1 MESIFNGFKE
11 ALGLIINWNPE
22 IAGIAGL
29 SLAVSGLATILASG
43 LMIPLTILIYMRG
56 GRLREVT
63 TRLSYILMG
72 VPSVIV
78 GLIVVLF
85 LSGNGPLGY
94 LRLMYTPQA
103 MVIAQFFLILPVVC
117 AFTMTTIRRDG
128 TEILRLGRT
137 VGATKF
143 QLIQLLIRELA
154 PEMTATV
161 MTAFSRAIAEVGTVM
176 IVGGNIRFNTRVMTT
191 AISMFTSMG
200 RQSMAIALGIILFVI
215 TLTINLIVMW
225 IQGDSQWK

>member
-1 MESIFNGFKE
+1 MDSIINGVRE
-11 ALGLIINWNPE
+11 ALGLIVNWNPE

-29 SLAVSGLATILASG
+29 SLLVSGIAAILASC
-43 LMIPLTILIYMRG
+43 LMIPLTLLIYLRG
-56 GRLREVT
+56 GWLREVT

-85 LSGNGPLGY
+85 ISGNGPFGF

-103 MVIAQFFLILPVVC
+103 MIIAQFILILPIVC

-128 TEILRLGRT
+128 TDILRLGRT
-137 VGATKF
+137 VGASEP
-143 QLIQLLIRELA
+143 QLIKLLIRELA

-176 IVGGNIRFNTRVMTT
+176 IVGGNIRHSTRVMTT

-200 RQSMAIALGIILFVI
+200 QQSMAIALGIILFVI
-215 TLTINLIVMW
+215 TLVINLIVMA
-225 IQGDSQWK
+225 IQGESQWK

>member
-1 MESIFNGFKE
+1 MDSIINGVKE
-11 ALGLIINWNPE
+11 AIGLILKWNPE

-29 SLAVSGLATILASG
+29 SLTVSGTATILASL
-43 LMIPLTILIYMRG
+43 LMIPLTIFIYMRG

-78 GLIVVLF
+78 GLIVVLI
-85 LSGNGPLGY
+85 LSGNGPLGI

-103 MVIAQFFLILPVVC
+103 MVIAQFFLILPVVS
-117 AFTMTTIRRDG
+117 ALTMTTIRRDG
-128 TEILRLGRT
+128 TDILRLGRT
-137 VGATKF
+137 TGASDL
-143 QLIQLLIRELA
+143 QLILLLIRELA
-154 PEMTATV
+154 PEVTATV
-161 MTAFSRAIAEVGTVM
+161 MTAFSRAISEVGTVM
-176 IVGGNIRFNTRVMTT
+176 IVGGNIRHSTRVMTT

-200 RQSMAIALGIILFVI
+200 QQSISIALGIILFMI

>member
-1 MESIFNGFKE
+1 MDSIINGFNE
-11 ALGLIINWNPE
+11 ALRLILNWNPE

-29 SLAVSGLATILASG
+29 SLGVSGSATILASI
-43 LMIPLTILIYMRG
+43 LMIPLTMYIYMRG

-78 GLIVVLF
+78 GLMVVLV
-85 LSGNGPLGY
+85 LSGNGPLGF

-103 MVIAQFFLILPVVC
+103 MIIAQFFLILPVVC

-128 TEILRLGRT
+128 TEILRLGKT
-137 VGATKF
+137 VGATKL
-143 QLIQLLIRELA
+143 QLIGLLIRELA

-176 IVGGNIRFNTRVMTT
+176 IVGGNIRHSTRVMTT

-200 RQSMAIALGIILFVI
+200 QQSMSIALGIILFAI
-215 TLTINLIVMW
+215 TLAINLIVMW